1 MKTIRDFY
9 KDKISVTIR
18 NKKDWSR
25 FLKLASQKHW
35 HWLAGQS
42 AYGLKIEDSD
52 LQTKNR
58 VEWVPLDG
66 KIGFRLAHGI
76 RTKGYNTGMSLDT
89 FIEYTH
95 MSPDKR
101 VSEEK
106 EVIAEKPTYTPFKP
120 TLSWLYENQ
129 ISIEIRNARELRAF
143 RTRARKLGW
152 KNTDNHPYLEIEP
165 KAKLESLLN
174 LFTYP
179 TAVGSD
185 TGWGPNGRLGI
196 HFTYKAHV
204 KNIRWFLD
212 KFKA

>member
-42 AYGLKIEDSD
+42 AYGFKIEDSD
-52 LQTKNR
+52 LQAKNR
-58 VEWVPLDG
+58 VEWVPLAG
-66 KIGFRLAHGI
+66 KIGFRLAHDI
-76 RTKGYNTGMSLDT
+76 RTKGMSLDT

-106 EVIAEKPTYTPFKP
+106 
-120 TLSWLYENQ
+120 
-129 ISIEIRNARELRAF
+129 
-143 RTRARKLGW
+143 KL
-152 KNTDNHPYLEIEP
+152 
-165 KAKLESLLN
+165 
-174 LFTYP
+174 
-179 TAVGSD
+179 
-185 TGWGPNGRLGI
+185 
-196 HFTYKAHV
+196 
-204 KNIRWFLD
+204 
-212 KFKA
+212 